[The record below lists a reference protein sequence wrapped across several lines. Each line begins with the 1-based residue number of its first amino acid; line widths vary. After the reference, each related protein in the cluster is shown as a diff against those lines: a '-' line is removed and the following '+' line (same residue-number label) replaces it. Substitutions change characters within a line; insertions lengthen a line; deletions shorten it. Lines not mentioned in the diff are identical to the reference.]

1 MIKIIN
7 DKEKLININP
17 LVIYF
22 VLSAK
27 EYKEY
32 REDIL
37 NLQPGIINCRLRAQY
52 DWTRATR
59 LLL

>member
-32 REDIL
+32 REAIL
-37 NLQPGIINCRLRAQY
+37 NLQPGIINCRLRA
-52 DWTRATR
+52 
-59 LLL
+59 